1 MKKNII
7 WILSLL
13 ALIVALI
20 VQTEVIVI
28 ALLLFCGI
36 LWLVSGIYNKDKR
49 MWIPGIVLTIVS
61 IFLYFLHRFIEML
74 ASMQ

>member
-36 LWLVSGIYNKDKR
+36 LWLVSGIYNNDKR

-61 IFLYFLHRFIEML
+61 IFLYFLYRFIEML

>member
-7 WILSLL
+7 WIISLL
-13 ALIVALI
+13 ALIAALI
-20 VQTEVIVI
+20 IQKELII
-28 ALLLFCGI
+28 ISLLLFCGI

-61 IFLYFLHRFIEML
+61 VFVYFVYRILSML
-74 ASMQ
+74 S